1 MKKIILSL
9 LCLFLATT
17 SVFAQ
22 IEAPEKVNQHELIVF
37 GYKSPA
43 DTKFVDI
50 SIHRVYKITVN
61 NKEIE
66 VLESE
71 QVQSLPLNDSKYVFT
86 GPPGLYKVIITYYV
100 VDKSERDFSYIQI
113 SGDEIGPGPNPD
125 PKPNPNPPDPD
136 INLTGLALDIYK
148 VAMSVQSQN
157 RKDEAKILAT
167 CFETIASR
175 AAGLNMSPQQMA
187 TDLSTLLKEKLP
199 ENIKSKWS
207 VFNSKYVDLMKSVK
221 STKDDYIDAYLQVA
235 EGLKAIK

>member
-1 MKKIILSL
+1 
-9 LCLFLATT
+9 
-17 SVFAQ
+17 
-22 IEAPEKVNQHELIVF
+22 
-37 GYKSPA
+37 
-43 DTKFVDI
+43 
-50 SIHRVYKITVN
+50 
-61 NKEIE
+61 
-66 VLESE
+66 
-71 QVQSLPLNDSKYVFT
+71 
-86 GPPGLYKVIITYYV
+86 
-100 VDKSERDFSYIQI
+100 
-113 SGDEIGPGPNPD
+113 
-125 PKPNPNPPDPD
+125 
-136 INLTGLALDIYK
+136 
-148 VAMSVQSQN
+148 MSVQSQN